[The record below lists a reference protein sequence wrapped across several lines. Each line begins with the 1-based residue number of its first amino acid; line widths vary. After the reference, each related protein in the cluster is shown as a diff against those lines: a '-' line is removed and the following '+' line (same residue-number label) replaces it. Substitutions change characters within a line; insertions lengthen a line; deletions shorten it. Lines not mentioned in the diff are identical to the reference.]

1 MAFEIRRK
9 NIREKEADKKQCY
22 KKGKS
27 EVGIWKLQLGAM
39 RLATEASRHNFL
51 SNAHVILGKEEKCL
65 VGRWFPHSQIE

>member
-9 NIREKEADKKQCY
+9 KSEKKEADKKQCY

-27 EVGIWKLQLGAM
+27 EVGIWKLQLGAT

-51 SNAHVILGKEEKCL
+51 SNAHVILGKEGKCL
-65 VGRWFPHSQIE
+65 VCRWSPLI